1 MQVKQK
7 QMVNKTKNT
16 ILIVD
21 DEEGIRDQLYWA
33 LRDDY
38 AVVQAG
44 SSDEALEKVSE
55 TPPDLILLDLCL
67 NEASTADDGFALF
80 EKFHNRGI
88 SSKVIIMTGN
98 AEEDAALKAVK
109 MGAFDF
115 YRKPIDLDEMQII
128 VDRALRLQFI
138 EGQIASS
145 QPELSKT
152 EIIGESPK
160 LLEAFNMIERTATSN
175 ATVLITGESGTG
187 KELAAK
193 ALHQRSNR
201 RDMPFVVIN
210 CGAIPENLLESEL
223 FGHEKGAFTGA
234 TATKEGKFEL
244 ANGGTIFLDEIGDL
258 DGALQ
263 VKILRALQ
271 EREIERVGGK
281 KTIALDVR
289 IVAAT
294 NRNLEEEI
302 ELGNFRADLFYRLSV
317 ITVQLPPLR
326 ERGKDIELLSKYFL
340 QKFATEFKRRVLDF
354 SAASKEQMM
363 KYAWPGNIRELENR
377 VKRAVLLSRGAII
390 LPEDL
395 NLQSG
400 GNGKVRESLK
410 DQVAEFES
418 ERIREALYR
427 NAGNIS
433 RAAKEL
439 DVNRTT
445 FYDMINR
452 YGIDPNSYSVKTRK

>member
-1 MQVKQK
+1 
-7 QMVNKTKNT
+7 MVNKTKNT

-33 LRDDY
+33 LQDGYEVAR
-38 AVVQAG
+38 AG
-44 SSDEALEKVSE
+44 SSDEALKKISAV
-55 TPPDLILLDLCL
+55 PPDLILLDLCL
-67 NEASTADDGFALF
+67 NEASAADDGFGLF
-80 EKFHNRGI
+80 EKLHNRGI

>member
-1 MQVKQK
+1 
-7 QMVNKTKNT
+7 
-16 ILIVD
+16 
-21 DEEGIRDQLYWA
+21 
-33 LRDDY
+33 
-38 AVVQAG
+38 
-44 SSDEALEKVSE
+44 
-55 TPPDLILLDLCL
+55 
-67 NEASTADDGFALF
+67 
-80 EKFHNRGI
+80 
-88 SSKVIIMTGN
+88 
-98 AEEDAALKAVK
+98 
-109 MGAFDF
+109 
-115 YRKPIDLDEMQII
+115 MQII

-433 RAAKEL
+433 RAAKDL
-439 DVNRTT
+439 GVNRTT

-452 YGIDPNSYSVKTRK
+452 YGIDPNSYSVKTRKLS